1 MKCTFL
7 GDTDNTLFQP
17 TDAKGVYLY
26 RDVWFNYKKKE
37 CISVYTTLSLFI
49 VIGEFWIERDVIPS
63 LIWGVLHYPFSI
75 CFGCQKP

>member
-17 TDAKGVYLY
+17 TDAKEVYLY

-37 CISVYTTLSLFI
+37 CISVYTTLVFVYSYW
-49 VIGEFWIERDVIPS
+49 WILNRDVMPS